1 MATEAQTNANRENAK
16 NSTGP
21 RTPEG
26 KAISSRNSLVHGLTS
41 GKFLP
46 PDGDPEEFLQLQTQ
60 FRDRFKPF
68 DEAEDALVERMVAAE
83 FKMRSVRYMDAGIFH
98 YELKTN
104 PMPQQF
110 SEDERTNPL
119 AWAFQCDSAHNNSFT
134 KLIRYESFLQRE
146 FSRSLR
152 ELYLMQ
158 DERRARQAEAA
169 AAETAA
175 REQSSPPANP
185 KSENT
190 NRSQFPEP
198 RNTPDG
204 GWVRDAPQDPTP
216 NPLPDES
223 EGPPKR

>member
-1 MATEAQTNANRENAK
+1 MATKAQMNANRENAK
-16 NSTGP
+16 KSTGP

-26 KAISSRNSLVHGLTS
+26 KAISSRNSLVHGMTS

-46 PDGDPEEFLQLQTQ
+46 PDGDPEEFLQLQSQ

-175 REQSSPPANP
+175 REQSAPEANP
-185 KSENT
+185 KSENA

-204 GWVRDAPQDPTP
+204 GWVRDAPKDPTP
-216 NPLPDES
+216 DPLPDES